1 MNRHRNGRFKSKRQS
16 QLEQAR
22 KKEYLSV
29 VTKTTMTGIVIA
41 LILGFALQPWTGTYQ
56 NVVQE
61 AHAQEPTDLCGL
73 NVVVCEGEDTE
84 LEQKIQ
90 KAIQEIPHESPET
103 ENRIRYIYEQSAK
116 EGVDGDVMA
125 HIAFCESGFRNI
137 QSKCIYN
144 FTDERIGIYA
154 GEQEKSYGIF
164 MFSTPHHPMTQAQA
178 YDPYF
183 STDRAI
189 SFVKNGQYIWHGY
202 SPEND
207 SCTNTV
213 KEYWK

>member
-1 MNRHRNGRFKSKRQS
+1 MNRYSNGRFKSKKDYE
-16 QLEQAR
+16 LEL
-22 KKEYLSV
+22 K
-29 VTKTTMTGIVIA
+29 TKLYTIMTLTMLA
-41 LILGFALQPWTGTYQ
+41 LIFGFALQPWSMTYH
-56 NVVQE
+56 NVQE
-61 AHAQEPTDLCGL
+61 VHADYDPCGL
-73 NVVVCEGEDTE
+73 TAVICEGEDTE
-84 LEQKIQ
+84 LEKRIQ
-90 KAIQEIPHESPET
+90 KAIQEIPHESVET
-103 ENRIRYIYEQSAK
+103 ENRIRYIYEQSEK

-125 HIAFCESGFRNI
+125 HIAWCESQFLNV
-137 QSKCIYN
+137 QSNCIYD

-178 YDPYF
+178 YDTYF

-189 SFVKNGQYIWHGY
+189 SFVNNGDFIWHGY
-202 SPEND
+202 NPRTD